1 MVLSPNIKDVK
12 QTAELTRP
20 SLWQRIPSW
29 VKNGAAVLGV
39 VSALGIGANA
49 IYQREA
55 DYTASLAR
63 GADALVGDVKFP
75 VEQALVNRA
84 DSLKHQVNAI
94 YLSGARD
101 MNPATW
107 FQSGRNLRHASLVLG
122 SIPHTGYP
130 YH

>member
-1 MVLSPNIKDVK
+1 MSLNPNIPNVK
-12 QTAELTRP
+12 QTAKLIRP
-20 SLWQRIPSW
+20 SLWQRTPSW
-29 VKNGAAVLGV
+29 VKNGVAVLGV
-39 VSALGIGANA
+39 AGALGFGMNA
-49 IYQREA
+49 IYEREK

-63 GADALVGDVKFP
+63 KADALVMDVKFP
-75 VEQALVNRA
+75 VEQTLVNRA
-84 DSLKHQVNAI
+84 EALRHQVDAV

-122 SIPHTGYP
+122 SIPNTGYP